1 MQLSLFPISIYLQR
15 IRADQ
20 NEWRYYAMSIQPDLF
35 GGALLMRRWGR
46 IGTTGRLRL
55 DQFSD
60 EGAAANTLA
69 RLTRQKLKRGYKVI
83 AQNAPLFS

>member
-1 MQLSLFPISIYLQR
+1 MQLSLFPISVYLQR
-15 IRADQ
+15 IRAEH

-46 IGTTGRLRL
+46 IGTAGRLRL
-55 DQFSD
+55 DQFPD
-60 EGAAANTLA
+60 EGAAANALA
-69 RLTRQKLKRGYKVI
+69 HHARQKLRRGYRVI